1 VVKPSEAPEY
11 KGATI
16 GLLVGYAIKAGCH
29 LSLLCMIFSPIN
41 SFLLDIDVLMRIAY
55 MYLVN
60 RRRDSRYGQ
69 ADKARSNEA
78 GMQDRTEFENKDFR
92 YVL

>member
-1 VVKPSEAPEY
+1 VVKPSQAPEY

-29 LSLLCMIFSPIN
+29 LSLLGMSQFCHLLGIN
-41 SFLLDIDVLMRIAY
+41 MLMRLGY
-55 MYLVN
+55 MYMSN
-60 RRRDSRYGQ
+60 RRRDSRYGP
-69 ADKARSNEA
+69 ADTAQSKEA

>member
-1 VVKPSEAPEY
+1 ML
-11 KGATI
+11 TR
-16 GLLVGYAIKAGCH
+16 VGY
-29 LSLLCMIFSPIN
+29 
-41 SFLLDIDVLMRIAY
+41 
-55 MYLVN
+55 MYVVN
-60 RRRDSRYGQ
+60 RRRDSRYGP